1 MIAKL
6 KIYALQKKMILLVMI
21 KALNLFGHSNCA
33 HKYTEVDVKKLR
45 EFLLDISLIFG
56 NKVFEQSVGI
66 CNDH

>member
-1 MIAKL
+1 
-6 KIYALQKKMILLVMI
+6 MILLVMI